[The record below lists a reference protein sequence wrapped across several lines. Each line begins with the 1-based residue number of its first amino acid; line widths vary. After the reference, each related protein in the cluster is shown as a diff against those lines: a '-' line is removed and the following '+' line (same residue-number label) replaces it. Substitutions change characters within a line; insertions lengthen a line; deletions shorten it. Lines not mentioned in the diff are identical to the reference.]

1 MEKAL
6 DDILDIDGV
15 REALLISPAGE
26 TVFRAGS
33 GSGSGPCFPDG
44 GLEVG
49 RFAGLSEADLFFQD
63 VRLYV
68 RLGSWGC
75 LMVLMEHGAP
85 AAMVRLNCD
94 ALAAVL
100 GNGKNGRKRGRF
112 FFKRNR

>member
-6 DDILDIDGV
+6 DDILGIEGV

-26 TVFRAGS
+26 TVFRAG
-33 GSGSGPCFPDG
+33 GGPGSGPSFPDG

-49 RFAGLSEADLFFQD
+49 NFSGLTEADLFFED

-68 RLGSWGC
+68 RLGPWGY

-100 GNGKNGRKRGRF
+100 GNAKNGRRRGRF
-112 FFKRNR
+112 FFKRKR